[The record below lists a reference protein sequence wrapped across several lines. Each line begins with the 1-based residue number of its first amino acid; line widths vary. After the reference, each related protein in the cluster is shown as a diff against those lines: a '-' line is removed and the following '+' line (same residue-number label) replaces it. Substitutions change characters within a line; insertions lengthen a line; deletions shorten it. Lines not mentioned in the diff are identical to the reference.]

1 VTEISEIALTTEFW
15 FVAVFIGL
23 LINIVSSIIQ
33 RIASKGFFRLN
44 KSWDEKNIK
53 SKQTRQFLVDKYSS
67 SYQQLYLGKLEQNAK
82 QMDVINH
89 TTTAAAL
96 LLFGMVGPF
105 GDAFTLIALFPAFTA
120 LKAGIKH
127 GRFMLIITD
136 AEIELGK
143 QNKQKQLE

>member
-89 TTTAAAL
+89 TTRQ
-96 LLFGMVGPF
+96 LLFCFSEWWAHLVMPLPLLRCF
-105 GDAFTLIALFPAFTA
+105 QPLPL
-120 LKAGIKH
+120 
-127 GRFMLIITD
+127 
-136 AEIELGK
+136 
-143 QNKQKQLE
+143 